1 MIDVENIRKAA
12 LYYVNN
18 DVTLEDAA
26 LYVGIK
32 SKKTLNSYFARLCN
46 SEYEK
51 DKLLY
56 KKIFQILK
64 NKDKLNY
71 NEFYLYLKYIY
82 SKPFTYQACYAISDL
97 YVYGLY
103 DIYLKDPEKA
113 FYLYKRVLCKNNKS
127 KKFFEDIGIP
137 ISYGENVR
145 KLIRKKDDNE

>member
-1 MIDVENIRKAA
+1 MIVVENIRKAA

-56 KKIFQILK
+56 KKINIIK
-64 NKDKLNY
+64 
-71 NEFYLYLKYIY
+71 I
-82 SKPFTYQACYAISDL
+82 
-97 YVYGLY
+97 
-103 DIYLKDPEKA
+103 
-113 FYLYKRVLCKNNKS
+113 
-127 KKFFEDIGIP
+127 KK
-137 ISYGENVR
+137 
-145 KLIRKKDDNE
+145 KKKK

>member
-51 DKLLY
+51 DKLVLKKY
-56 KKIFQILK
+56 ENEQKGKAKGGQTGVRKSSYTRDEALKIYDYIIKNSATYRQTAEEFQIPRSTIYEIVHSDLLTDDEKKKIELVS
-64 NKDKLNY
+64 
-71 NEFYLYLKYIY
+71 E
-82 SKPFTYQACYAISDL
+82 S
-97 YVYGLY
+97 
-103 DIYLKDPEKA
+103 
-113 FYLYKRVLCKNNKS
+113 
-127 KKFFEDIGIP
+127 
-137 ISYGENVR
+137 NVPSS
-145 KLIRKKDDNE
+145 IDNGHIK